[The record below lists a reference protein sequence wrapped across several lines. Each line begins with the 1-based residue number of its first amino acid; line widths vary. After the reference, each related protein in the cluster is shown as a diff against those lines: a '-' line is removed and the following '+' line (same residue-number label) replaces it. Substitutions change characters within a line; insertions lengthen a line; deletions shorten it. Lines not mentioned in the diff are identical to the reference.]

1 MTAEF
6 FGAVVCRVFA
16 ISCGLISNLAALRLY
31 SVYLEPGLYG
41 RVMVATQIL
50 SYLPLLD
57 GGFRTVTSR
66 QLLGIAEPEHRAG
79 LIRFSQ
85 VFYTWFG
92 VGVVLTA
99 LLCMSGY
106 VFFSP
111 SLATMKESSQGE
123 FLALAITTALSL
135 YSSSQVGLL
144 VGLKA
149 QGLAYFSTGL
159 GTCAYLAGL
168 WAAFHSGTGVWAFP
182 IASAAGAATS
192 FVLAFLLVRRREPLV
207 RFLDFDLSKSFWAWF
222 HRLKREALECFRFQI
237 TTAVLSSVDII
248 LVALFCKPEDVAV
261 YGILSR
267 LISVL
272 RSFLQSVSEVAWPM
286 VAQLGLQT
294 QKFNMFLLRMNSWIF
309 GSVTGVIAVALLPF
323 CQWYMGEQWT
333 ASRSLLYLLLA
344 RFVVT
349 GLATPSAYFLYGL
362 GEFSSISR
370 PQQRELIAA
379 VLFSLLLGPRYGE
392 KGIAAAFLIA
402 TLLGTGYP
410 MIRAYCARAGLPTGT
425 ILVSLWWR
433 VSAGLALTYF
443 CTLWLI
449 DILSRGFQILLA
461 AGLGLAGGLVA
472 CLLFALFRSKERFS
486 IPLSRISLY
495 RLLHDI

>member
-66 QLLGIAEPEHRAG
+66 HLLGAAEPEHRAN

-85 VFYTWFG
+85 AFYTWFG
-92 VGVVLTA
+92 VVVVLTA
-99 LLCMSGY
+99 LVCMAGY

-111 SLATMKESSQGE
+111 SLSTMKNSSAGA

-135 YSSSQVGLL
+135 YSSSQIGLL

-149 QGLAYFSTGL
+149 QGLAYFSNGL

-168 WAAFHSGTGVWAFP
+168 WAAFRSGAGIWAFP
-182 IASAAGAATS
+182 VAYAAGAATS
-192 FVLAFLLVRRREPLV
+192 YALAFVLVRRREPQI
-207 RFLDFDLSKSFWAWF
+207 RFLDFDLSRSFWEWF
-222 HRLKREALECFRFQI
+222 HRLKREAFECFRSQI
-237 TTAVLSSVDII
+237 TTAVLYGVDII
-248 LVALFCKPEDVAV
+248 LVALFCKPEEVAV

-294 QKFNMFLLRMNSWIF
+294 EKFNMFLLRMNSWIF
-309 GSVTGVIAVALLPF
+309 GSVTGVMAVALLPF
-323 CQWYMGEQWT
+323 CKWYMGEEWT

-349 GLATPSAYFLYGL
+349 GLATPSAYLLYGL
-362 GEFSSISR
+362 GEFLSISR
-370 PQQRELIAA
+370 PLQRELIAG

-392 KGIAAAFLIA
+392 MGIAAAFLIA
-402 TLLGTGYP
+402 TLFGTGYP
-410 MIRAYCARAGLPTGT
+410 MIRAYCARAGLAT
-425 ILVSLWWR
+425 
-433 VSAGLALTYF
+433 
-443 CTLWLI
+443 
-449 DILSRGFQILLA
+449 
-461 AGLGLAGGLVA
+461 
-472 CLLFALFRSKERFS
+472 
-486 IPLSRISLY
+486 
-495 RLLHDI
+495 